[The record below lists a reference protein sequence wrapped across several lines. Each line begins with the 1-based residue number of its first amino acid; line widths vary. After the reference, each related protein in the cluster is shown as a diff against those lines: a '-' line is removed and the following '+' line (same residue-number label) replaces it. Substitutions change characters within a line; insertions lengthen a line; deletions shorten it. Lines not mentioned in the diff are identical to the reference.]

1 MPSHHHTIRIHIAR
15 PVEAVFGA
23 VADVNTHPQWISQV
37 IRTETSDPLPLK
49 VGSHVDDVMRMF
61 GREMRGTFE
70 VIKVDP
76 PHAIGIHFISGPM
89 RPTNHMTFSSEN
101 DGTLLESE
109 TTIPGLMGVLMGRMV
124 ISQQQRNLQTL
135 KELLEA
141 GKL

>member
-1 MPSHHHTIRIHIAR
+1 MPSHHHTIRIHIAK

-23 VADVNTHPQWISQV
+23 VADANTHPQWMSQL
-37 IRTETSDPLPLK
+37 IRTEISDPPPLK
-49 VGSHVDDVMRMF
+49 VGTRVEDVMRMF

-70 VIKVDP
+70 VTKVDP
-76 PHAIGIHFISGPM
+76 PHAIGIRAISGPI
-89 RPTNHMTFSSEN
+89 RPINHMTFSSEN

-124 ISQQQRNLQTL
+124 TSQQQRNLQTL